1 MAAAKAGEGRNDEI
15 SAEMT
20 QVASTSSTLRP
31 NSKTRIPNT
40 IPSLTPYISSLNF
53 KPPKL
58 KS

>member
-40 IPSLTPYISSLNF
+40 NLSLTPYISSLNL